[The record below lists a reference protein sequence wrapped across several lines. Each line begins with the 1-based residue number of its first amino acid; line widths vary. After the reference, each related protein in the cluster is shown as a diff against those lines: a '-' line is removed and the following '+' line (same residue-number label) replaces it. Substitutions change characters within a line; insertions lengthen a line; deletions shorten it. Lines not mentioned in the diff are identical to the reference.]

1 MHEEHDMERQLCRT
15 AGRIST
21 EYRGAPVVVIVGGS
35 DEANVPRC
43 MVGSTLHQEGDRLR
57 DLLGILQ
64 TAIQIETLKH
74 FREPQEARESTDA
87 AAQAIE
93 AIRRRFGKPHQRR
106 RIPLLRGGTFWA
118 ELTDGG
124 IRVSNLRGQPLLPWA
139 AFEETARLLV
149 RKGGRATRGNV
160 MEAKLG
166 EGGLPL
172 DSVEGHVAQ
181 TVYGKRPG
189 ESVLRRITP
198 IACILIWAGVCE
210 AAPGELVL
218 RDPS

>member
-1 MHEEHDMERQLCRT
+1 MREEHGIERQLRRT
-15 AGRIST
+15 AEHISA
-21 EYRGAPVVVIVGGS
+21 EYEGAPVVVIVGGS
-35 DEANVPRC
+35 DEAHVPRC

-64 TAIQIETLKH
+64 AAIQIETLKH
-74 FREPQEARESTDA
+74 FRQPQGVREGADE
-87 AAQAIE
+87 AAQALE

-118 ELTDGG
+118 ELASGG
-124 IRVSNLRGQPLLPWA
+124 IRVSNLYNEPLLPWA
-139 AFEETARLLV
+139 AFEETVRLLV
-149 RKGGRATRGNV
+149 QKGGRATRGNA
-160 MEAKLG
+160 MEGKLG
-166 EGGLPL
+166 EEGLPL

-181 TVYGKRPG
+181 AVYGKRPG
-189 ESVLRRITP
+189 DSVLRRITP

-218 RDPS
+218 PD